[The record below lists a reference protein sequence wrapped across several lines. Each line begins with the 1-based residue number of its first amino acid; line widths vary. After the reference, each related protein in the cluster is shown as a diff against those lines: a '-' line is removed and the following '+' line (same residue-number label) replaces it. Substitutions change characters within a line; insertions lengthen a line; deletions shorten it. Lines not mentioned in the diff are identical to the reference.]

1 MEHAELIERLR
12 KHRTLGGA
20 PRAELEWL
28 ATNGRVD
35 HFAVGE
41 VVAAHSRPM
50 DRLYVV
56 LEGRFSIFVERGGSR
71 RKVMEWRGG
80 DVSGVL
86 PYSRM
91 VTPPGDTVV
100 DETTV
105 GLGIHRD
112 QFRELTRE
120 CPVVTATLVH
130 VMLDRARLF
139 TSTDLHDEKM
149 ASLGKLAAGLAHE
162 LNNPASA
169 TARSAKL
176 LQEALAESEAAAR
189 ALGAAN
195 LSDEQFAAVERARD
209 VCMTEPAGT
218 IRSPIER
225 ADREDEMTDWLEAH
239 HVDPSHALS
248 LADAA
253 PTMKMLDELARLL
266 PGQALDAALRW
277 IAAGYVTRALASDI
291 EKASSRI
298 YHLVSAVKGFTH
310 MDRAAAPEPVDLA
323 QNITD
328 TLAVLGAKAREKA
341 AAVTTEFDPHLVR
354 VRGFPGELNQVW
366 GNIIDNAL
374 DALPDAGGGHV
385 TVSARVDGPSVV
397 VSVVDNG
404 QGIPEDL
411 RHRIFDPFFTTKP
424 VGKGT
429 GLGLD
434 IARRL
439 VARHEGN
446 IEVHAAPGRTE
457 FRVRLPI
464 DLPPNANDAAPRP
477 EPSSAS
483 A

>member
-1 MEHAELIERLR
+1 MERSHLIERLR
-12 KHRTLGGA
+12 QHRTLGSA
-20 PRAELEWL
+20 PVAELEWL
-28 ATNGRVD
+28 ASNGRVQR
-35 HFAVGE
+35 FGVGE
-41 VVAAHSRPM
+41 VIAAHTRPM
-50 DRLYVV
+50 EHLFVV
-56 LEGRFSIFVERGGSR
+56 LEGRFSIWVERAGAR
-71 RKVMEWRGG
+71 RKVLEWRSG

-91 VTPPGDTVV
+91 TAPPGDTVI
-100 DETTV
+100 DEPTEV
-105 GLGIHRD
+105 LGIHRD

-120 CPVVTATLVH
+120 CPHVTATLVH

-139 TSTDLHDEKM
+139 TSTDLHDDKM
-149 ASLGKLAAGLAHE
+149 VSLGKLAAGLAHE

-176 LQEALAESEAAAR
+176 LQEALVESEGAAR

-195 LSDEQFAAVERARD
+195 LSAEQMAAVERARD
-209 VCMTEPAGT
+209 ACLSEPAGT
-218 IRSPIER
+218 VRSPIER
-225 ADREDEMTDWLEAH
+225 ADREDAMAYWLEEHDLDA
-239 HVDPSHALS
+239 SHAPS

-277 IAAGYVTRALASDI
+277 IAAGHATRALASDI

-323 QNITD
+323 QGITD

-341 AAVTTEFDPHLVR
+341 ASVRMEFDPHLVR
-354 VRGFPGELNQVW
+354 VRGYPGELNQVW
-366 GNIIDNAL
+366 ANVIDNAL
-374 DALPDAGGGHV
+374 DAVSDAGRGHV
-385 TVSARVDGPSVV
+385 SVSAMVDGPTVI
-397 VSVVDNG
+397 VSVVDDG
-404 QGIPEDL
+404 PGIPDDIK
-411 RHRIFDPFFTTKP
+411 HRIFDPFFTTKG

-439 VARHEGN
+439 VRRHEGD
-446 IEVHAAPGRTE
+446 IEVESRPGRTE

-464 DLPPNANDAAPRP
+464 DLPTRAKDAPERSEQPTANT
-477 EPSSAS
+477 
-483 A
+483 